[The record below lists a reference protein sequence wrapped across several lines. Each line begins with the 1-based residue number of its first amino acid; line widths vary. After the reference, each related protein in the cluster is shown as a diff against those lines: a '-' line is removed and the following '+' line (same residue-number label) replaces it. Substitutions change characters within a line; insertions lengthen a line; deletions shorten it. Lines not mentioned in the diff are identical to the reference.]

1 MVLQSERLSFTL
13 MNHIVIF
20 CYKLIKE
27 TNDKIDQTD
36 PILKTKLE
44 YRNPKNYYIK
54 WNRKKKILHQRKFT
68 KYNKNLKYKPEPAVK
83 ATNIIDKNENLNKT
97 TVPRYYEL
105 TFNQQEE

>member
-1 MVLQSERLSFTL
+1 M
-13 MNHIVIF
+13 
-20 CYKLIKE
+20 KLILYSKRSLSIE
-27 TNDKIDQTD
+27 IQ
-36 PILKTKLE
+36 
-44 YRNPKNYYIK
+44 KNYYIK

>member
-1 MVLQSERLSFTL
+1 

-36 PILKTKLE
+36 SLLKTKLE
-44 YRNPKNYYIK
+44 KAEYEEIQKNYYIK

-105 TFNQQEE
+105 TFNQHKE